1 MLEPSFPLFATVWF
15 GILAFSYGL
24 VRPFLGLTLLFAGT
38 TTLYVLLPAFFYVE
52 EFKWFPHLIT
62 ACFGGVLGFWLGFTA
77 TSGFSERQLF
87 RLGEQN
93 FDGDRAVR
101 VAVIL
106 GLSAAAVLFMTNPT
120 FLQDVSSYES
130 RIAFQGEHG
139 SEAFLLNQIVIAVA
153 VIGLVAIVQRR
164 WFVAVLLSV
173 LGVWWAFFS
182 NHKLSLLTTLAVWFS
197 WWLYEVW
204 QGRATPRA
212 GLIAFSLLPGT
223 LAVLIFYESFRGSDQ
238 GDFAVIFEMFLE
250 NMASLGQLG
259 IRVADF
265 DGPYR
270 VLITHLEN
278 DISPSLLGETYLT
291 QLNVLLP
298 RFLRGEFSDL
308 TEAYAQEHLGF
319 TYMPGMGFA
328 FSPWAE
334 GYTNFG
340 IGGFLIEAALFGIA
354 TGALM
359 KLNQSILGSNPLALF
374 FCILCLAL
382 FQRSYLVGHLKNIV
396 VYVLPFLGIWD
407 LLETMRVWATH
418 PPGSAGS
425 YVSLRGTKPNDPGNK
440 QHAH

>member
-1 MLEPSFPLFATVWF
+1 MLEPSFPLFAVVWF
-15 GILAFSYGL
+15 GILTISYGL

-52 EFKWFPHLIT
+52 EFKWFPHLLT
-62 ACFGGVLGFWLGFTA
+62 ACLSGVLGFWLGFTA
-77 TSGFSERQLF
+77 TSGFSERQVF

-93 FDGDRAVR
+93 LDGDQAVR

-106 GLSAAAVLFMTNPT
+106 GAFAAAALFLANPT

-153 VIGLVAIVQRR
+153 VISLVAIIQKR
-164 WFVAVLLSV
+164 WFMAALFSALA
-173 LGVWWAFFS
+173 VWWAFFS
-182 NHKLSLLTTLAVWFS
+182 NHKLSLLTTLSVWFS
-197 WWLYEVW
+197 WWIYEIW

-223 LAVLIFYESFRGSDQ
+223 LALLIFYESFRGSDQ
-238 GDFAVIFEMFLE
+238 GDFALIFETFLE

-278 DISPSLLGETYLT
+278 EINPPLLGETYLT

-308 TEAYAQEHLGF
+308 TEAYAQEHLGS

-334 GYTNFG
+334 GYMNFG
-340 IGGFLIEAALFGIA
+340 IGGFLIEATLFGIV
-354 TGALM
+354 TGVLI

-374 FCILCLAL
+374 FCVVCLAL
-382 FQRSYLVGHLKNIV
+382 FQRSYFVGHLKNIV
-396 VYVLPFLGIWD
+396 VYVLPFLGIWA
-407 LLETMRVWATH
+407 LLQTMRVCVPH
-418 PPGSAGS
+418 LSDSSRS
-425 YVSLRGTKPNDPGNK
+425 YASVRGIRSNDPGNK
-440 QHAH
+440 QHSH